1 MEGPTGMADT
11 DASDIEGTGPGTIAE
26 GDLMAITVTITE
38 MYDMRT
44 VKDKL
49 GVIGIHTPTTASIAR
64 RWHGLFDNHRKFQ
77 IVSCSIKLASASML
91 PADPLQIG
99 ITGNAV
105 APEDIMNPI
114 LYRAVTN
121 ESWNSIINRIY
132 STTGTD
138 VNSVHYMTDD
148 AFSSVSAEQQ
158 RKVYYGLL
166 GSNEWKK
173 AMPQTGLSMGSLRP
187 LVYSVVSTF
196 GNVLPATAGT
206 SSNQL
211 DRVVST
217 GSDGAPFTPGS
228 AGSNAQTVFKGRA
241 HPYPSLP
248 CSLPGSTTIDGYPY
262 PFLDTYS
269 AAKSYVACIVMPPAT
284 LTVMYYRLLISWKIR
299 FFAPVSA
306 FEKESLLDVSD
317 AGSFTYTKN
326 YSITSA
332 RDISEVAEETKSS
345 GNTVDTVG
353 SVMELVM
360 EK

>member
-1 MEGPTGMADT
+1 MAT
-11 DASDIEGTGPGTIAE
+11 
-26 GDLMAITVTITE
+26 TVTVTE

-49 GVIGIHTPTTASIAR
+49 GVIGIHTPTSSSIAR

-77 IVSCSIKLASASML
+77 IVSCSIRLASASML

-99 ITGNAV
+99 ITGQAV

-121 ESWNSIINRIY
+121 ESWNAIINRIY
-132 STTGTD
+132 STSGTESP
-138 VNSVHYMTDD
+138 SVHYMTDD
-148 AFSSVSAEQQ
+148 AFTGVTAEQQ
-158 RKVYYGLL
+158 RQAYYGLL

-196 GNVLPATAGT
+196 GNNYNPLSG

-211 DRVVST
+211 DRIPATSVSGTPAVVTS
-217 GSDGAPFTPGS
+217 
-228 AGSNAQTVFKGRA
+228 GSNNQVVFKGKA

-248 CSLPGSTTIDGYPY
+248 CTTPGSATIDGYPY
-262 PFLDTYS
+262 PFLDVFS
-269 AAKSYVACIVMPPAT
+269 APKSYVACIVMPPAT

-299 FFAPVSA
+299 FFGPVST
-306 FEKESLLDVSD
+306 FDKENLVDISD
-317 AGSFTYTKN
+317 AGSYVYTKN
-326 YSITSA
+326 YNITSA
-332 RDISEVAEETKSS
+332 KEVDEVDEETKSS
-345 GNTVDTVG
+345 ANTVDSIG

>member
-1 MEGPTGMADT
+1 MAT
-11 DASDIEGTGPGTIAE
+11 
-26 GDLMAITVTITE
+26 TVTVTE

-49 GVIGIHTPTTASIAR
+49 GVIGIHTPTSSSIAR

-77 IVSCSIKLASASML
+77 IVSCSIRLASASML

-99 ITGNAV
+99 VSGTAV

-121 ESWNSIINRIY
+121 ESWNSVINRIY
-132 STTGTD
+132 GSSGTESP
-138 VNSVHYMTDD
+138 SVHYMTDD
-148 AFSSVSAEQQ
+148 AFSGVSAENQ
-158 RKVYYGLL
+158 RKAYYGLL

-196 GNVLPATAGT
+196 GNMYNPTAGT
-206 SSNQL
+206 STSQL
-211 DRVVST
+211 DRIASVST
-217 GSDGAPFTPGS
+217 NGAPQSVTS
-228 AGSNAQTVFKGRA
+228 GSNNQTVFKGRA
-241 HPYPSLP
+241 HPYPALP
-248 CSLPGSTTIDGYPY
+248 CSTPGSSTIEGYPY
-262 PFLDTYS
+262 PFLDIFS
-269 AAKSYVACIVMPPAT
+269 APKSYVACIVMPPAT

-299 FFAPVSA
+299 FFGPVSS
-306 FEKESLLDVSD
+306 FDKENLVDIAD
-317 AGSFTYTKN
+317 AGAYVYTKN
-326 YSITSA
+326 YTITSA
-332 RDISEVAEETKSS
+332 KEVDEVDEETKSS
-345 GNTVDTVG
+345 ANTVDSIG

>member
-1 MEGPTGMADT
+1 MAT
-11 DASDIEGTGPGTIAE
+11 
-26 GDLMAITVTITE
+26 TVSITE

-49 GVIGIHTPTTASIAR
+49 GVIGIHTPTSASIAR

-77 IVSCSIKLASASML
+77 IVSCSIRLASASML

-99 ITGNAV
+99 VAGTNVV

-132 STTGTD
+132 STAGTD
-138 VNSVHYMTDD
+138 INSVHYMTDD
-148 AFSSVSAEQQ
+148 AFSGVTAEQQ
-158 RKVYYGLL
+158 RQAYYGLL

-196 GNVLPATAGT
+196 GNVYNPIGGST
-206 SSNQL
+206 NQL
-211 DRVVST
+211 DRISATTVNGTPQATST
-217 GSDGAPFTPGS
+217 GS
-228 AGSNAQTVFKGRA
+228 NNQTVFKGRA

-248 CSLPGSTTIDGYPY
+248 CSTPGSSTIDGYPY
-262 PFLDTYS
+262 PFIDTFS
-269 AAKSYVACIVMPPAT
+269 APKSYVACIVMPPAT

-299 FFAPVSA
+299 FFGPVSS

-317 AGSFTYTKN
+317 AGQYAYSKN
-326 YSITSA
+326 YTITSA
-332 RDISEVAEETKSS
+332 KEVDEVPVEMKSS
-345 GNTVDTVG
+345 ANTVDTVG
-353 SVMELVM
+353 TAMELVM